1 MAAPKKVFTWSAK
14 RASASITINGFTAK
28 GEALR
33 VVGVPVIEAGKKGKG
48 PVVTDKNGDRFELV
62 SA

>member
-1 MAAPKKVFTWSAK
+1 MAAPKKVFNWSA
-14 RASASITINGFTAK
+14 RRSTNSISISGFDAK
-28 GEALR
+28 GTALK

-48 PVVTDKNGDRFELV
+48 PVVTDKAGDRFELV